1 MGTGREGEREKE
13 RRKMNGCKKGDKKI
27 KGGKGR
33 RGENEKGEER
43 GARNISFS
51 SILVIQLT
59 IIFHHI

>member
-1 MGTGREGEREKE
+1 MDVRKEAKKE
-13 RRKMNGCKKGDKKI
+13 R
-27 KGGKGR
+27 GKGKE
-33 RGENEKGEER
+33 GENEKGEER